1 MSAVKS
7 FAFGVSF
14 MVLAAHQAPAGSIH
28 SAHAIHRSS
37 PMRTPA
43 PTTLAFVPNPATAPA
58 PPVHAAAQD
67 LSGPTPV
74 AALSL
79 GVTGS
84 NPSPGQATLAQAF
97 APAAVPADA
106 FINFGNGPYP
116 EASSLTTGNS
126 VAFFNSPA
134 FRSFFGGNGPSIDD
148 VGRFETEVLATIRAT
163 YNNAGLPIHLTI
175 NPYAPAAHTL
185 SVVSGSSYPGAPG
198 AIGITDVG
206 NNGFSFI
213 DKLAGAPTV
222 DQLAVAVGHNLSHEL
237 MHAFGVGNHPEQSG
251 PFVDA
256 ASSTLSTLAD
266 PSSGFSPAA
275 ASLLS
280 TLNFQAVGQAAS
292 LAIASGAQRIDGDQM
307 LLGQATVP
315 EPSTVATWLLACG
328 LLAARRRV
336 RKSA

>member
-7 FAFGVSF
+7 FAFGVSM
-14 MVLAAHQAPAGSIH
+14 MVLAAQQAPAGSMH
-28 SAHAIHRSS
+28 SAQAIHRSS
-37 PMRTPA
+37 HVRTPA
-43 PTTLAFVPNPATAPA
+43 PPTTLAFAPAPAPSPAPA
-58 PPVHAAAQD
+58 PPIHLAAQN
-67 LSGPTPV
+67 LFGPMPV

-84 NPSPGQATLAQAF
+84 NPSPGQATFASSFAQAV
-97 APAAVPADA
+97 APADA
-106 FINFGNGPYP
+106 FINFGNGAYP
-116 EASSLTTGNS
+116 EASSLTTGSS

-134 FRSFFGGNGPSIDD
+134 FRSLFGANGPSIDD

-163 YNNAGLPIHLTI
+163 YNNVGLPIHLTI
-175 NPYAPAAHTL
+175 DPYAPAAHTL
-185 SVVSGSSYPGAPG
+185 SVVSGSSYPGSPG

-213 DKLAGAPTV
+213 DKLTGAPTV

-237 MHAFGVGNHPEQSG
+237 MHAFGVSDHPEQSG

-266 PSSGFSPAA
+266 PSTGFSPAA

-280 TLNFQAVGQAAS
+280 TLKFQAVGQAVTA
-292 LAIASGAQRIDGDQM
+292 GAQRIDGGQM

-315 EPSTVATWLLACG
+315 EPSTVATWLFACG
-328 LLAARRRV
+328 LLAARYRG